1 MIERLGPD
9 DSRDAR
15 DMLAR
20 EFQSDMSALLTWFQG
35 AAAYAERTVRGEAE
49 FTDASSRQ
57 TAATTSKQCF
67 LGVRSVFG
75 SLRNSLERAL
85 SSVKNLE
92 EDAKQH
98 EATQDQLIEENF
110 LANKKWLQLVTAPY
124 ENGSDV
130 LKQIASNL
138 GIKPAVPHHAWPSK
152 QTLAPVVEAKLPAE
166 VASYLKDLEGLKKPL
181 TPALEGAVDAFH
193 SKKGKSL
200 VHSDSAFK
208 FYRALKMLPP
218 PPKVKGQTERQP
230 QGQSIGEGK
239 ALVKVV
245 QQESTPSSSGGHQ
258 QDSPSTAGMD
268 ARYFQLPHVDSAPE
282 VPEVGGTGEA
292 RTTTGSSPQE
302 EHVSGSKSKEG
313 LEAGISQPLQVC
325 ESGCSL
331 SFASLC
337 SR

>member
-35 AAAYAERTVRGEAE
+35 AAAYAERT
-49 FTDASSRQ
+49 
-57 TAATTSKQCF
+57 
-67 LGVRSVFG
+67 
-75 SLRNSLERAL
+75 
-85 SSVKNLE
+85 
-92 EDAKQH
+92 
-98 EATQDQLIEENF
+98 
-110 LANKKWLQLVTAPY
+110 
-124 ENGSDV
+124 
-130 LKQIASNL
+130 
-138 GIKPAVPHHAWPSK
+138 
-152 QTLAPVVEAKLPAE
+152 
-166 VASYLKDLEGLKKPL
+166 
-181 TPALEGAVDAFH
+181 
-193 SKKGKSL
+193 
-200 VHSDSAFK
+200 
-208 FYRALKMLPP
+208 MLPP
-218 PPKVKGQTERQP
+218 PPKVKGTPSEAKATVRSLDVRVFAPALGHLALTHNGFAMFVCQGQTERQP

-313 LEAGISQPLQVC
+313 LEAGISQPLQGGAEPASR
-325 ESGCSL
+325 ESSR
-331 SFASLC
+331 SDASVVFASDMQAAPTPLQAEAVDASDKVQANL
-337 SR
+337 SRELHSRLGKRYDPISCL